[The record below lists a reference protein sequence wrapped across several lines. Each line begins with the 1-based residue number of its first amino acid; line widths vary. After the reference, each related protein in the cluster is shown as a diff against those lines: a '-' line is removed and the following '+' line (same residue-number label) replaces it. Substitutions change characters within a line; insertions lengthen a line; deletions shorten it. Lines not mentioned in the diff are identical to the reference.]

1 MTMKR
6 NGKQSNPVIVAAKL
20 DTARMTNRPLK
31 VDYDEV
37 ECLLDVALERV
48 KEASASGQR
57 KIHALATTLRK
68 VPA

>member
-1 MTMKR
+1 MKR
-6 NGKQSNPVIVAAKL
+6 NGKESNPVIVAAKV
-20 DTARMTNRPLK
+20 DTARMTKRPIR

-48 KEASASGQR
+48 REASASGQR
-57 KIHALATTLRK
+57 QIHALAHTLRK